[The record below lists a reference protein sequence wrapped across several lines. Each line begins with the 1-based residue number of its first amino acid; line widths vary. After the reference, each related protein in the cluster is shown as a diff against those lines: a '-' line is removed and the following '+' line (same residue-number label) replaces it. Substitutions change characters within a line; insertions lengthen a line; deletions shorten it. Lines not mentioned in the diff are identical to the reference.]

1 MGRLLVARRRGRR
14 GLFLPREGSK
24 ANPSLLFP
32 LDGVDRSE
40 LDELVRAILAKGGV
54 TNEADVQAVVDRAEQ
69 DSEIRIKIAEARA
82 EVRRLMAI
90 RAKGISLIQIG
101 WRKWREAFFP
111 ATKHFLGS
119 SVKR

>member
-24 ANPSLLFP
+24 TNPSLLFP

-40 LDELVRAILAKGGV
+40 LDELIRAILAKGGV
-54 TNEADVQAVVDRAEQ
+54 TNEADVQAVVDRAEK

-82 EVRRLMAI
+82 EIRRLMAI
-90 RAKGISLIQIG
+90 KAKGISLIQIG

-111 ATKHFLGS
+111 ATKQFT
-119 SVKR
+119 K